1 MFDKKEIKMKT
12 IIKQIWHWLRC
23 KDENGNLITTD
34 RFPFIGLKDILKYS
48 ELIQRFSIHGK
59 IGDDDIIQL
68 SHKLEN
74 GKYETCYVTI
84 SQLKQ
89 ALKES

>member
-1 MFDKKEIKMKT
+1 MKKIF
-12 IIKQIWHWLRC
+12 KQIWNWLRC
-23 KDENGNLITTD
+23 ENENGNLIKTD
-34 RFPFIGLKDILKYS
+34 TFPCIELRNAGKYS
-48 ELIQRFSIHGK
+48 ELIQKFPIHGEV
-59 IGDDDIIQL
+59 GYDDIIQL

-89 ALKES
+89 VLKEN